1 MAADKV
7 YRVLSMYKQMLDGG
21 IIDKDE
27 AAERYDVNVR
37 SILRDIAD
45 IREFMEIR
53 SLQNGDGNTVMYD
66 RTHRGYVIKNISE
79 SQTDKAEL

>member
-21 IIDKDE
+21 VVDKDE

-45 IREFMEIR
+45 IREFMEMR
-53 SLQNGDGNTVMYD
+53 SLQTGDRNTVIYD
-66 RTHRGYVIKNISE
+66 RSQKGYRIKVLQS
-79 SQTDKAEL
+79 DRD

>member
-7 YRVLSMYKQMLDGG
+7 YRILSMYKHMLDGG
-21 IIDKDE
+21 IVDKDE

-53 SLQNGDGNTVMYD
+53 SLQTGDDNTVIYD
-66 RTHRGYVIKNISE
+66 RSHRGYMFKKTTAPQSGKDE
-79 SQTDKAEL
+79 

>member
-53 SLQNGDGNTVMYD
+53 SLQTGDGNTVVYD
-66 RTHRGYVIKNISE
+66 RSQRGYRIKNASAPQSGKDE
-79 SQTDKAEL
+79 

>member
-7 YRVLSMYKQMLDGG
+7 YRILSMYKHMLDGG
-21 IIDKDE
+21 IIDKNE

-53 SLQNGDGNTVMYD
+53 SLQTGDDNTVIYD
-66 RTHRGYVIKNISE
+66 SSHHGYKLKNVSATQLGKDE
-79 SQTDKAEL
+79 